1 MDDLIKGVNNSDRKL
16 MQGGVG
22 EMDQLLEGLTFAQS
36 NIGSG
41 LKSIDQ
47 QNSVIED
54 TVLNLTTTLSSIE
67 DLDYTKAITMMNQ
80 QMMSLEAAQSSFA
93 KISQLS
99 LFNYIK

>member
-1 MDDLIKGVNNSDRKL
+1 
-16 MQGGVG
+16 
-22 EMDQLLEGLTFAQS
+22 MDQLLEGVTFSQS

-54 TVLNLTTTLSSIE
+54 TVLNLTTTLSAVE
-67 DLDYTKAITMMNQ
+67 DLDYTQAITKMNQ
-80 QMMSLEAAQSSFA
+80 QMMALEAAQSSFA

-99 LFNYIK
+99 LFNFIK